1 MIYRDFKH
9 LVEALLIGDTTLTKN
24 DDEILVLL
32 RYAYERIANEADAMK
47 LFTTES
53 PNERIVRNGPGGL
66 YVRMP
71 SVPEYEE
78 DELDIDEELCFA
90 AARFVCSFVS
100 MQKVELH
107 IMEAS
112 KIINSYNQ
120 KVQTFFETLEAQ
132 NKFPD
137 TEDRQDSYFGSRIY
151 S

>member
-1 MIYRDFKH
+1 MIYKDFKH

-24 DDEILVLL
+24 DDEIMVLL
-32 RYAYERIANEADAMK
+32 RYAFERIANEADAMK
-47 LFTTES
+47 LFTTEN

-71 SVPEYEE
+71 KVPEYEE

-107 IMEAS
+107 LREGS

-120 KVQTFFETLEAQ
+120 KVQAFFETLEAQ
-132 NKFPD
+132 DKFPD
-137 TEDRQDSYFGSRIY
+137 TESREDSFFGSRIY
-151 S
+151 